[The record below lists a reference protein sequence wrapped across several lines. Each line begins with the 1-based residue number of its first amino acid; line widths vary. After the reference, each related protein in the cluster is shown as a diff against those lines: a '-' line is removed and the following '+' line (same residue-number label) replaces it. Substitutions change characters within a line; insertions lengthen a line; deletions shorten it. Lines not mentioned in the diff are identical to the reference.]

1 MDLDAIV
8 DVARALSRGGIG
20 AHVSGCAKG
29 CAKPSATPLTLVANG
44 GLFDL
49 VYNGAASDA
58 PAATGLTLAE
68 IADVVARNGLTEAWC
83 PRG

>member
-1 MDLDAIV
+1 MSDLSPYV
-8 DVARALSRGGIG
+8 DFDRAQWSALR
-20 AHVSGCAKG
+20 A
-29 CAKPSATPLTLVANG
+29 ATPLTLVANDG
-44 GLFDL
+44 FFDL

-68 IADVVARNGLTEAWC
+68 IADVVARSGLTEASC

>member
-1 MDLDAIV
+1 M
-8 DVARALSRGGIG
+8 LSRGGIG

-49 VYNGAASDA
+49 IHNGAASDA

-68 IADVVARNGLTEAWC
+68 IADVVARNGLMEASW